1 MITYFSE
8 QDLVSFGN
16 YLLSPVRKE
25 FYLKQ
30 GIEEEKV
37 DSILGAVNN
46 IDLTNWVNL
55 VISSQRQ
62 QQEVIMPETEDT
74 QKTEDLPTES
84 PLRIV
89 E

>member
-16 YLLSPVRKE
+16 YLLSPLRRE
-25 FYLKQ
+25 YYLGQ

-37 DSILGAVNN
+37 DSLLTAVNN

-55 VISSQRQ
+55 VINAQRTANNVA
-62 QQEVIMPETEDT
+62 QQEEVVNENPEIDE
-74 QKTEDLPTES
+74 
-84 PLRIV
+84 
-89 E
+89 

>member
-16 YLLSPVRKE
+16 YLLSPMRRE
-25 FYLKQ
+25 YYLGQ

-37 DSILGAVNN
+37 DSLLTAVNN

-55 VISSQRQ
+55 VINAQRAANTPQ
-62 QQEVIMPETEDT
+62 PNEPEVETE
-74 QKTEDLPTES
+74 TEAAE
-84 PLRIV
+84 
-89 E
+89 